1 MNNTQQEILRIADGL
16 IRNYG
21 FNSFSY
27 SDISTKLNI
36 KNAAIHYYFPSKAE
50 LGVAV
55 IRAAKNLFESNTKEW
70 GKLDKRGQYVAFIT
84 SYNKSNFTSS
94 LSLVSALSVSYELLT
109 DDMKNELKLFIETKH
124 NWLSDLLEAGK
135 TDGTF
140 TFAATSDMMAYM
152 VHSHIFSSL
161 ALGRIMQDDIYLNM
175 QKEIMNLV

>member
-1 MNNTQQEILRIADGL
+1 MSNKRQEILRLADDL

-55 IRAAKNLFESNTKEW
+55 INEAKIFFENNIKQWE
-70 GKLDKRGQYVAFIT
+70 KLDKREQYKVFVE
-84 SYNKSNFTSS
+84 SYNKDNFTGS

-109 DDMKNELKLFIETKH
+109 EEMRNELKLFIETKH
-124 NWLSDLLEAGK
+124 NWLSNLLETGK
-135 TDGTF
+135 NEGVF
-140 TFAATSDMMAYM
+140 TFNTTPNMMAYM
-152 VHSHIFSSL
+152 IQSHIFSSL
-161 ALGRIMQDDIYLNM
+161 ALGRIMQDDIYINM

>member
-1 MNNTQQEILRIADGL
+1 MLQRSLQKTIVRE
-16 IRNYG
+16 

-55 IRAAKNLFESNTKEW
+55 IKEAKILFEHSIKKW
-70 GKLDKRGQYVAFIT
+70 AKFDKRKQYKTFVE
-84 SYNKSNFTSS
+84 SYNKDNLTGS

-109 DDMKNELKLFIETKH
+109 EGMRNELKLFIKTKH
-124 NWLSDLLEAGK
+124 NWLSALLETGK
-135 TDGTF
+135 NEGVF
-140 TFAATSDMMAYM
+140 TFKTTPNMMAYIIQ
-152 VHSHIFSSL
+152 SHIFSSL
-161 ALGRIMQDDIYLNM
+161 ALGRIVEDDIYINM

>member
-1 MNNTQQEILRIADGL
+1 MNNTRQEILRIADEL

-55 IRAAKNLFESNTKEW
+55 IKEAENLFESHTKEW
-70 GKLDKRGQYVAFIT
+70 NRLDKRDQYVAFIT
-84 SYNKSNFTSS
+84 SYNKNNSTSS

-124 NWLSDLLEAGK
+124 NWLSDLLNAGK
-135 TDGTF
+135 SDGTF
-140 TFAATSDMMAYM
+140 TFTTTPCMMAYI
-152 VHSHIFSSL
+152 VQSHIFSSL
-161 ALGRIMQDDIYLNM
+161 ALGRIMRDDIYMNM